1 MQINVHQQIK
11 LGKDYNWS
19 NWFSDFH
26 SLMIVYPG
34 TSKRSMAVLY
44 CDYMARVNSGS
55 DIICDMLEG
64 NESVVTDIDFEL

>member
-1 MQINVHQQIK
+1 
-11 LGKDYNWS
+11 
-19 NWFSDFH
+19 
-26 SLMIVYPG
+26 MIVYPG

-64 NESVVTDIDFEL
+64 NEWDVTDIDFEL